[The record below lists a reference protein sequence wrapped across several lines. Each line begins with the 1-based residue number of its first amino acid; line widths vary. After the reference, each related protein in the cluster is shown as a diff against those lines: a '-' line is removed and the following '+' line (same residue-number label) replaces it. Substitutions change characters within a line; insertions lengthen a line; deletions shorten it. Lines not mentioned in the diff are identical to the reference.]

1 MKLFRKGGLIVKI
14 NWKVRIKSKAF
25 WLAMIPILL
34 VLIQQVL
41 SWFGIGFAKEL
52 VENEA
57 MQFINTLFLLLGIL
71 GIVNDPTAPGISDS
85 QKTLDK

>member
-71 GIVNDPTAPGISDS
+71 VIVNDPTVPGISDS

>member
-1 MKLFRKGGLIVKI
+1 MKI

-71 GIVNDPTAPGISDS
+71 VIVNDPTVPGISDS

>member
-1 MKLFRKGGLIVKI
+1 MKI

-41 SWFGIGFAKEL
+41 SLFGIGFAKEL

-71 GIVNDPTAPGISDS
+71 GIVNDPTVPGISDS

>member
-1 MKLFRKGGLIVKI
+1 MKI

>member
-1 MKLFRKGGLIVKI
+1 MKI
-14 NWKVRIKSKAF
+14 NWKVRIKSKTF